1 MDLGISASTV
11 ALLVV
16 ALGAGGLLTGLL
28 AGLFG
33 IGGGAILV
41 PVLYELWATLGVD
54 PATRMHLAVGTSLAV
69 IIPTSLKSFS
79 AHRARGAVDLGLLR
93 RLAIPVVLGVAAGS
107 VIASVSTSEVLK
119 WVWAVFAS
127 IMAAKMLWGQDGWR
141 LGNDIP
147 KSWLVELYACFVGLI
162 STLLSIGGGAYITML
177 MTLYGRPIHQ
187 AVGTSSGF
195 GPLIA
200 IPGAIG
206 FIVAGWSVAGLPP
219 LSLGYVN
226 LIGAA
231 VIIPAS
237 VYAAPWGARIAHGIP
252 KRKLE
257 FAFGCF
263 LAVIAIRYL
272 VDLLG

>member
-1 MDLGISASTV
+1 MDPGISAGTI

-16 ALGAGGLLTGLL
+16 ALGAGGLVTGLL

-41 PVLYELWATLGVD
+41 PVLNELWSVLGVD
-54 PATRMHLAVGTSLAV
+54 PAIRMHLAVGTSLAI

-93 RLAIPVVLGVAAGS
+93 RLAIPVVLGVATGS
-107 VIASVSTSEVLK
+107 FVASISPSVVLK

-127 IMAAKMLWGQDGWR
+127 VMAVKMLWGQDGWR
-141 LGNDIP
+141 LGDDIP
-147 KSWLVELYACFVGLI
+147 KSWLVELYAYFVGLI
-162 STLLSIGGGAYITML
+162 STLLSIGGGAYITTL
-177 MTLYGRPIHQ
+177 MTLYGRSIHQ
-187 AVGTSSGF
+187 AVATASGF

-200 IPGAIG
+200 IPGALG
-206 FIVAGWSVAGLPP
+206 FIVAGWNVPGLPP

-252 KRKLE
+252 RRKLE
-257 FAFGCF
+257 IWFGCF
-263 LAVIAIRYL
+263 LATIAIKYL
-272 VDLLG
+272 VELLG

>member
-1 MDLGISASTV
+1 MDPGISAGTI

-16 ALGAGGLLTGLL
+16 ALGAGGLVTGLL

-41 PVLYELWATLGVD
+41 PVLNELWSVLGVD
-54 PATRMHLAVGTSLAV
+54 PAIRMHLAVGTSLAI

-93 RLAIPVVLGVAAGS
+93 RLAIPVVLGVATGS
-107 VIASVSTSEVLK
+107 FVASISPSVVLK

-127 IMAAKMLWGQDGWR
+127 VMAVKMLWGQDGWR
-141 LGNDIP
+141 LGDDIP
-147 KSWLVELYACFVGLI
+147 KSWLVELYAYFVGLI
-162 STLLSIGGGAYITML
+162 STLLSIGGGAYITTL
-177 MTLYGRPIHQ
+177 MTLYGRSIHQ
-187 AVGTSSGF
+187 AVATASGF

-200 IPGAIG
+200 IPGALG
-206 FIVAGWSVAGLPP
+206 FIVAGWNVPGLPP

-231 VIIPAS
+231 VLIPAS

-252 KRKLE
+252 RRKLE
-257 FAFGCF
+257 IWFGCF
-263 LAVIAIRYL
+263 LAAIAIKYL
-272 VDLLG
+272 VELLG

>member
-54 PATRMHLAVGTSLAV
+54 PAIRMHLAVGTSLAV